1 MNLQNR
7 ISLICLAISIVATI
21 SSCKKCV
28 ETVPAS
34 APKCYAK
41 FLGNYHVTDLQ
52 NGEEYDMSITHI
64 QGIDD
69 FGDRIDSLLMSN
81 FANKF
86 DVGFRFNCAN
96 PPQYLSWG
104 FHFGIVDHLGLHWAL
119 FSNNSNGIDIPR
131 KNSIIDN
138 DSIYFDFNLSNIA
151 FYNQDNVPFEECLN
165 CVHLAVKQY

>member
-21 SSCKKCV
+21 TSCKKCV

-34 APKCYAK
+34 APKCYEK

-52 NGEEYDMSITHI
+52 SGEEYEMSITHM

-86 DVGFRFNCAN
+86 DVRFRFNCGI
-96 PPQYLSWG
+96 PPEYISWG
-104 FHFGIVDHLGLHWAL
+104 HHFGIADFQGNHWAL
-119 FSNNSNGIDIPR
+119 YSNNGGVVPIPS
-131 KNSIIDN
+131 KNLMLHN
-138 DSIYFDFNLSNIA
+138 DSIYFEYRVSNIA
-151 FYNQDNVPFEECLN
+151 FYLNENVPFEECID
-165 CVHLAVKQY
+165 CVQLAVKQH

>member
-1 MNLQNR
+1 MNLQSR

-21 SSCKKCV
+21 TSCKKCV

-34 APKCYAK
+34 APKCYEK

-52 NGEEYDMSITHI
+52 NGEEYDMSITHM

-86 DVGFRFNCAN
+86 DVRFRFNCGI
-96 PPQYLSWG
+96 PPEYISWG
-104 FHFGIVDHLGLHWAL
+104 HHFGIADFQGNHWAL
-119 FSNNSNGIDIPR
+119 FSNNAGFVSVPS
-131 KNSIIDN
+131 KNSIFN
-138 DSIYFDFNLSNIA
+138 KDSIYFDFKLSNIA
-151 FYNQDNVPFEECLN
+151 FYLSESVPYYNCES
-165 CVHLAVKQY
+165 CVHLAVK